1 MSANHILQNMLS
13 AENFPERTW
22 ALTFNFSKRM
32 YGITFIFCRTVS
44 LEVFCKAAVITL
56 VEINIGKKMSDSYF
70 PNLIGH

>member
-1 MSANHILQNMLS
+1 MLS

-22 ALTFNFSKRM
+22 ALTFNFSKRI
-32 YGITFIFCRTVS
+32 YGITFICRTVS